1 MCLHL
6 TPLYVESGH
15 EQFQPKS
22 VHMTSC
28 EPLPDWELTV
38 YDVSPFLLIKP
49 FACAMSRPRSFRS
62 ISCLLMSFNSHISQV
77 YFWRICKFA
86 RVLQNHVTLIFFFYA
101 SFVVTVIAFKN
112 NKIFDQGES
121 NNFIDCS
128 CSFCIGFTSMSRFCW
143 DLALF
148 FACKQYSSLTPSFL
162 LFFISNGS
170 ANTAEV
176 LEIAIAAVTVP
187 TPGGVL
193 SLSSLLL
200 FTLTSKYLSGSL

>member
-1 MCLHL
+1 
-6 TPLYVESGH
+6 
-15 EQFQPKS
+15 
-22 VHMTSC
+22 
-28 EPLPDWELTV
+28 
-38 YDVSPFLLIKP
+38 
-49 FACAMSRPRSFRS
+49 
-62 ISCLLMSFNSHISQV
+62 
-77 YFWRICKFA
+77 
-86 RVLQNHVTLIFFFYA
+86 
-101 SFVVTVIAFKN
+101 
-112 NKIFDQGES
+112 
-121 NNFIDCS
+121 
-128 CSFCIGFTSMSRFCW
+128 MSRFCW

-187 TPGGVL
+187 RPGGVL